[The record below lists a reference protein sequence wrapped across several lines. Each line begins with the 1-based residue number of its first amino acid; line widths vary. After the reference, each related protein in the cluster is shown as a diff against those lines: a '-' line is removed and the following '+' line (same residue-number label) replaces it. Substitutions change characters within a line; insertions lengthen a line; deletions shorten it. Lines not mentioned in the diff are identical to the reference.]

1 MLVSLVLSAML
12 AVVGIPC
19 PVPCDVGD
27 GRTMIVEV
35 VDSWSDGDESGYDKD
50 GAYIAYN
57 IPVPKGEHVRSIVVY
72 NPCTDYC
79 DDVIAVYDNGMW
91 R

>member
-1 MLVSLVLSAML
+1 MLVSLVLSAVL
-12 AVVGIPC
+12 AVAGIPC
-19 PVPCDVGD
+19 PVPYEVGD

-35 VDSWSDGDESGYDKD
+35 VDSWSDGAEGGYDKD
-50 GAYIAYN
+50 GWYIAYN
-57 IPVPKGEHVRSIVVY
+57 KPVPAGEPVRSIVVY
-72 NPCTDYC
+72 NPCNGHC